1 MAGAINGR
9 VAFTP
14 FEETV
19 ERHKPIPRH
28 LLDLVAT
35 LAQ

>member
-1 MAGAINGR
+1 MAGSINGR
-9 VAFTP
+9 VTFTP

-19 ERHKPIPRH
+19 AGHKPIPQH